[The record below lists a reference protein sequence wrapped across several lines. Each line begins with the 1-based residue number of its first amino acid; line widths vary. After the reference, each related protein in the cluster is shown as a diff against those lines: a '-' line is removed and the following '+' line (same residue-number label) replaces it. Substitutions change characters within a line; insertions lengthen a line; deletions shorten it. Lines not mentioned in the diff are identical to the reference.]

1 MLAVTNVDS
10 WLLLL
15 RLLLAI
21 ILLHIIARLVQPR
34 IGFVPKDKTVKDRLV
49 KDSIPHQVIVCLPF
63 LRTVVKKKGEKNLP
77 ERGNFGLV

>member
-1 MLAVTNVDS
+1 MYS

-34 IGFVPKDKTVKDRLV
+34 IGFVPKDKTVKDRSVMVLTH
-49 KDSIPHQVIVCLPF
+49 HQVIVCLPF
-63 LRTVVKKKGEKNLP
+63 LRTIVKKKGEKILP

>member
-21 ILLHIIARLVQPR
+21 ILLHIIARLVSATSL
-34 IGFVPKDKTVKDRLV
+34 FVPKDKTVKDRSVMVL
-49 KDSIPHQVIVCLPF
+49 IPHQVIVCLPF
-63 LRTVVKKKGEKNLP
+63 LRTIVKKKGEKNLP

>member
-34 IGFVPKDKTVKDRLV
+34 IGFVPKDKTYQRSFGDGSYPSPSDCVFTISQDNR
-49 KDSIPHQVIVCLPF
+49 Q
-63 LRTVVKKKGEKNLP
+63 EK
-77 ERGNFGLV
+77 R

>member
-34 IGFVPKDKTVKDRLV
+34 IGFVPKDKPVKDRSVMVL
-49 KDSIPHQVIVCLPF
+49 IPSPSDCVFTISQDN
-63 LRTVVKKKGEKNLP
+63 RQEK
-77 ERGNFGLV
+77 R